1 MRYWQGLESFVR
13 QLVLSGN
20 GTSNYISPCVLLHAG
35 PPEPL
40 TDDGQGGLQPRVTGQ
55 AGGVPPLKDLG
66 AEMIWDKLEAI
77 WTVTRGREI
86 LRDEFELSLNVPNQS
101 SNHKGSHL
109 LKLAIESIRFGSLLA
124 VSIYS
129 AFS

>member
-66 AEMIWDKLEAI
+66 AEMIWDIKSTSA
-77 WTVTRGREI
+77 T
-86 LRDEFELSLNVPNQS
+86 
-101 SNHKGSHL
+101 L
-109 LKLAIESIRFGSLLA
+109 LKLVYQGAPSPSRH
-124 VSIYS
+124 
-129 AFS
+129 